1 MSVDYNK
8 RFARAYKM
16 YVALKNSMEGETID
30 DMSYVARA
38 FGQLIYNKFGRTL
51 IGISESAK
59 TSPAEHLTE
68 DHFNNCQKVGEYM
81 VESDIMSREEFGSLI
96 EESKKT
102 ITVTKQENSH
112 LRKYQ
117 KHKEYG
123 RGMEAYEEANIVVHF
138 FKT

>member
-1 MSVDYNK
+1 MVDYDK
-8 RFARAYKM
+8 RFTRAYKM
-16 YVALKNSMEGETID
+16 YVALKNSIEGETID

-38 FGQLIYNKFGRTL
+38 FGQLIYNKFGRTVV
-51 IGISESAK
+51 GISESAK
-59 TSPAEHLTE
+59 VSPNEHLTE

-81 VESDIMSREEFGSLI
+81 VGSEIMSKEEFRALI

-102 ITVTKQENSH
+102 ITVTKQENSY

-123 RGMEAYEEANIVVHF
+123 KGMEAYKEANIEVHF
-138 FKT
+138 Y